1 MSAAEKHDD
10 TRRVLAV
17 GRARGGS
24 PLLQVRARFGDLQA
38 TGTREAAAR
47 QDDDDLM
54 AELAGAMRVIPGEE
68 TAKRAGREAWQVK
81 QQGGGAA

>member
-1 MSAAEKHDD
+1 MIPHDD

-17 GRARGGS
+17 GRTRGGS
-24 PLLQVRARFGDLQA
+24 PLLQVRARFEDLQA

-54 AELAGAMRVIPGEE
+54 AELAGATRVIPGEE
-68 TAKRAGREAWQVK
+68 AAKRAGREAWRIHQ